1 MIGVRLRGGI
11 SSLLGVLRRGIWLRS
26 VVWMVIRRRE
36 RDRSMRV
43 GVVCRSMAML
53 WSPLRLR
60 SWIAIRRRMGAPIRH
75 CVLGRVWL
83 PSVFISRLRAM
94 IVATT
99 PVVVAT
105 PTAA

>member
-1 MIGVRLRGGI
+1 MI
-11 SSLLGVLRRGIWLRS
+11 
-26 VVWMVIRRRE
+26 IRRRE
-36 RDRSMRV
+36 RDRSVRV
-43 GVVCRSMAML
+43 GMVCRSMAML

-60 SWIAIRRRMGAPIRH
+60 SGIAIRWRMGAPIRH

-83 PSVFISRLRAM
+83 PSVFISRLRA

-105 PTAA
+105 STAA

>member
-1 MIGVRLRGGI
+1 
-11 SSLLGVLRRGIWLRS
+11 
-26 VVWMVIRRRE
+26 MVIRRRE
-36 RDRSMRV
+36 RNRSMRV

-60 SWIAIRRRMGAPIRH
+60 SWIAIRWRMGAPVWH

>member
-1 MIGVRLRGGI
+1 
-11 SSLLGVLRRGIWLRS
+11 
-26 VVWMVIRRRE
+26 MVIRRRE
-36 RDRSMRV
+36 RNRSMRV

-60 SWIAIRRRMGAPIRH
+60 SWIAIRWRMGAAVRH

-83 PSVFISRLRAM
+83 PSVFIPRLRAM